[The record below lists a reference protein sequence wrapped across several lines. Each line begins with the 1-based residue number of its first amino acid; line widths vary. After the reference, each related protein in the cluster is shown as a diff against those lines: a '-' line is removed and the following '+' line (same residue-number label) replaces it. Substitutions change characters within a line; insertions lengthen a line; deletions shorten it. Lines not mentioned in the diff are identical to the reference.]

1 MKPAFLLLLAVGMAA
16 CGGRSPEAVAGAGH
30 TFTVDTAYAH
40 TSPLSQGR
48 TSACWAF
55 ATASFLESER
65 LRLVGD
71 TVRLS
76 PMYAVRQ
83 KYLKQFDAYYY
94 ACGGEELRA
103 GSLAHSFLR
112 VWREDGLMPL
122 PAYVGVG
129 EGVRR
134 YDHRRL
140 LRRLKLLAA
149 RAVNHRDLPRYRRQ
163 AEELLD
169 REMGIVPDTFTYKG
183 VRYTPRS
190 FADSLRLSPDNYVL
204 LTSFTHHPFYVP
216 FVLEVPDNW
225 EHAAYLNLPLD
236 TLERV
241 VRSALREG
249 YTVAWD
255 GDVSED
261 GCDPWL
267 GVAVW
272 PRHPVT
278 QADRQQGFEQYT
290 TTDDHMMHI
299 VGTARDEDGRF
310 YYLLK
315 NSYGHYGRHAG
326 MLYMSADY
334 FRAKTI
340 SVMLHRDA
348 IPCTVLPAAGSLP

>member
-1 MKPAFLLLLAVGMAA
+1 MNT
-16 CGGRSPEAVAGAGH
+16 RSE
-30 TFTVDTAYAH
+30 DT
-40 TSPLSQGR
+40 L
-48 TSACWAF
+48 
-55 ATASFLESER
+55 
-65 LRLVGD
+65 
-71 TVRLS
+71 RLS
-76 PMYAVRQ
+76 PMYVVRQ
-83 KYLKQFDAYYY
+83 KYLDQFEAYYY
-94 ACGGEELRA
+94 SQGGEKIRG
-103 GSLAHSFLR
+103 GSLGHTFLR

-122 PAYVGVG
+122 EAYRGVG
-129 EGVRR
+129 QGIKR
-134 YDHRRL
+134 YDHGRL
-140 LRRLKLLAA
+140 LKELKHLANK
-149 RAVNHRDLPRYRRQ
+149 AVDSRDLPRYRTEVV
-163 AEELLD
+163 ALLD
-169 REMGIVPDTFTYKG
+169 REMGAVPQTFLYKG
-183 VRYTPRS
+183 KEYTPRS
-190 FADSLRLSPDNYVL
+190 FADSLKLDPEDYVE
-204 LTSFTHHPFYVP
+204 LTSFTHHPFHTS
-216 FVLEVPDNW
+216 FILEVPDNW
-225 EHAAYLNLPLD
+225 EHAPYYNLPLNE
-236 TLERV
+236 LEEV
-241 VRSALREG
+241 VRQALANG

-278 QADRQQGFEQYT
+278 QADRQQDFEQYT

-315 NSYGHYGRHAG
+315 NSYGRYGRHAG